1 MIKRKLYKELKKH
14 LSKKEIS
21 LIIGP
26 RQAGKTTLM
35 LLLKEYLIKNSEA
48 TLFFNLDIGNDKL
61 YFQSQNK
68 LLKKIKLELGNKKGF
83 VFIDEIQRRE
93 NAGLFLKGLYDMDL
107 PYKFIVSGS
116 GSLELKE
123 KIHESLA
130 GRKRVFGLNTV
141 SFEEFVNYKTNEKY
155 EDKLNDYFEIE
166 PENTIAL
173 LEEYLSFGGYPDV
186 VLEDKI
192 SEKRKYIKE
201 IFSSY
206 IEKDISFLLNVQRVE
221 AYEMLI
227 KILAGQIG
235 QLVNHSE
242 LSNTIGI
249 STATLK
255 NYLWYSEKTFIT
267 RRITPFFTNLRKE
280 ITKSP
285 VYYFFDTGLRNFI
298 INMFNAESINY
309 ENFGFVFENFVLSL
323 LLEKTKDTSI
333 KVNYWRTKD
342 KSEVD
347 FVINTGSRLIPFEV
361 KYKDYKKISIGRSLH
376 NFIAKYDPEEAF
388 IITPKSKS
396 AIKVKNTWVRII
408 PFWELYNIKI

>member
-35 LLLKEYLIKNSEA
+35 LLLKEYLIKNSET
-48 TLFFNLDIGNDKL
+48 TLFFSLDIGNDKL

-83 VFIDEIQRRE
+83 VFIDEIQRKK
-93 NAGLFLKGLYDMDL
+93 NAGLFLKGLYDMSL

-130 GRKRVFGLNTV
+130 GRKRVFGLSTV

-155 EDKLNDYFEIE
+155 KDKLNDYFEIE
-166 PENTIAL
+166 SENTSAL

-206 IEKDISFLLNVQRVE
+206 IEKDISFLLNVQRVD

-242 LSNTIGI
+242 LSNAIGI

-285 VYYFFDTGLRNFI
+285 VYYFFDIGLRNFI

-309 ENFGFVFENFVLSL
+309 ENFGFGFENFVLSL

-396 AIKVKNTWVRII
+396 VIKVKNTWVRII